1 MLIPILYLYVLAIEN
16 KGKFCAI
23 GGQTAAFEA
32 CLSCD
37 ALFIAPS

>member
-1 MLIPILYLYVLAIEN
+1 MFISILYFYVLAIEN

-23 GGQTAAFEA
+23 GAETAAFEA